1 MEAHE
6 RIKHFR
12 KKILKLSQVEFS
24 KKLNISRPNLGNIE
38 IGKIN
43 ITDRV
48 LSDICRVFQ
57 VRKEWILTGEE
68 PMFDESSAP
77 QDSLDV
83 EILRLYSVLTEKNRN
98 YLYGYMQR
106 LLEEQEEG

>member
-1 MEAHE
+1 MEVHE

-12 KKILKLSQVEFS
+12 KKVLKLSQEEFS
-24 KKLNISRPNLGNIE
+24 KKINISRPNLGNIE
-38 IGKIN
+38 IGKIHL
-43 ITDRV
+43 TDRV

-68 PMFDESSAP
+68 PMFEEGSDP
-77 QDSLDV
+77 LDV
-83 EILRLYSVLTEKNRN
+83 EILRLYSILTEKNRN